1 MKKTLSMIYRL
12 GYIVFFLWAM
22 FENAFLSYDTI
33 FSSFSRPESLTNF
46 ICFLCILA
54 VFIFSVLGNIPKVL
68 MRIKAV
74 CTALAVFILAVN
86 LPVWFFPERYGW
98 LLKVM
103 LPALMFLDWLIFD
116 KKGSFKLLDVLFML
130 LGIALLYLLWSAL
143 NGNLFDLDGLINF
156 LGGYDNILNTILFT
170 LGAGALMFLLDK
182 LFSGKGSKNLWDLFS
197 LVYRIAFLCITGWAM
212 SAYSGKSL
220 HNLFFGLRRFEIL
233 FCFLSF
239 LCILLVI
246 IMCIV
251 RLRSFSSKT
260 PFPRIKGGF
269 TAAAVL
275 ILVWRFALFNESLSQ
290 NPVTLIFTFV
300 CPLMMI
306 LDWILFDAKGKFH
319 AIDPLIWSIPC
330 ILYFVITY
338 FTNTLLALYPSFQ
351 FYSTETTFALI
362 LLGIPAVSYV
372 VYLVDICFKRR

>member
-1 MKKTLSMIYRL
+1 MIYRL
-12 GYIVFFLWAM
+12 GYIIFFLWAM
-22 FENAFLSYDTI
+22 FENAFLSYDSI
-33 FSSFSRPESLTNF
+33 FNSFLRPESLTNF

-54 VFIFSVLGNIPKVL
+54 VFIFSVLGNIPKAL
-68 MRIKAV
+68 IRIKAV
-74 CTALAVFILAVN
+74 CTALAVFILAAN
-86 LPVWFFPERYGW
+86 LPVWFLPESFGW

-116 KKGSFKLLDVLFML
+116 KKGSFKFLDVLFML
-130 LGIALLYLLWSAL
+130 LGIALLYLLWSLL
-143 NGNLFDLDGLINF
+143 NGKLFDFSGLIDF
-156 LGGYDNILNTILFT
+156 LGGFNNLLNTILFT

-182 LFSGKGSKNLWDLFS
+182 LFSGKGSAKLWDIFS
-197 LVYRIAFLCITGWAM
+197 LIYRILFLCITGWAM
-212 SAYSGKSL
+212 SNFSGKSL
-220 HNLFFGLRRFEIL
+220 YNLFFGLRHFEVL

-246 IMCIV
+246 IMCVV

-290 NPVTLIFTFV
+290 NPVDLIFTFI

-306 LDWILFDAKGKFH
+306 LDWILFDAKGRFH
-319 AIDPLIWSIPC
+319 AIDPLLWSIPGVS
-330 ILYFVITY
+330 YFLITY
-338 FTNTLLALYPSFQ
+338 FTNILFVLYPAFQ
-351 FYSTETTFALI
+351 SYGTETLFLMI
-362 LLGIPAVSYV
+362 LLGIPAIGYI
-372 VYLVDICFKRR
+372 VYLFDVCFKRR